1 MVNGTGHPPTG
12 TMQPGSPRFAP
23 LPYRGRVPGLDDA
36 RSKGETTVE
45 GWRVG
50 LWERAAGLLQRDPA
64 LKDTAVEV
72 GLVSREWLEEP
83 GRVPV
88 RTTPAL
94 DVVQRFLER
103 SVERRPSALGSIG
116 LNALQLLSYE
126 RPADG
131 QTDAR
136 QQPVSIVF
144 TDLEGFTRYTSRQG
158 DEAALALLAEHN
170 RATGPIVRS
179 RGGRVVKR
187 IGDGLML
194 SFPSAESAVLASLEL
209 VEVEPGPL
217 RLRAGVH
224 TGEAVVTP
232 DDLIGHDVNV
242 SARVAAIA
250 GGGQVLATVAVRDAV
265 GELRGVSFGRARRRS
280 FKGVEE
286 TVQVCPVQRGG

>member
-1 MVNGTGHPPTG
+1 
-12 TMQPGSPRFAP
+12 MQGD
-23 LPYRGRVPGLDDA
+23 YVDRVPGLDDA
-36 RSKGETTVE
+36 RSKGESTVE
-45 GWRVG
+45 AMRLG

-72 GLVSREWLEEP
+72 GLVDRAWLEEP
-83 GRVPV
+83 GKVPV

-116 LNALQLLSYE
+116 LNALQLLSFD

-131 QTDAR
+131 KADM

-144 TDLEGFTRYTSRQG
+144 TDLEGFTRYTSREG
-158 DEAALALLAEHN
+158 DDAALALLAEHN
-170 RATGPIVRS
+170 LSTGPIVRS
-179 RGGRVVKR
+179 RGGKVVKR
-187 IGDGLML
+187 LGDGLML

-224 TGEAVVTP
+224 TGEAAVTP

-242 SARVAAIA
+242 AARVAASA
-250 GGGQVLATVAVRDAV
+250 RGGQVLATVAVRDAA
-265 GELRGVSFGRARRRS
+265 GELRGVTFGRARRRS